1 VRKTNFSAVDH
12 MAWQYVFPSG
22 KALETTTNTTFDVKF
37 SRNIQSEDDFEIVP
51 AVGSR
56 AKFTSEDLRRL
67 KAEFWAAH
75 VQGRIRGA
83 MRTIVEN
90 DFGGDRHWV
99 AYTLSDI
106 TKKSVSN
113 RTVQAWLM
121 ETGKPSSRTCPEWAL
136 QALKTFV
143 SSPDNNEY
151 LAQGRERRASDSS
164 SSRAWSKEVDSKHSV
179 KFATDEILG
188 EERRLNEWRHA
199 NFDTL
204 PPMIHLFEDQTQK
217 YLNHLN
223 GQLIAIE
230 FALKKATTF
239 EEFKSEALEAIRD
252 KETAKW
258 LVKDARRA
266 IETKTGEFA
275 SDDGIVES

>member
-1 VRKTNFSAVDH
+1 MANFSMVDD

-37 SRNIQSEDDFEIVP
+37 GRNIQSADDFEIVP
-51 AVGSR
+51 TAGSR
-56 AKFTSEDLRRL
+56 AKFTLQELRSL

-75 VQGRIRGA
+75 VQSHVRDA
-83 MRTIVEN
+83 MRAIVEV

-143 SSPDNNEY
+143 SNPDNKEY
-151 LAQGRERRASDSS
+151 LDQGRERRASDSS
-164 SSRAWSKEVDSKHSV
+164 SSRAWSAEVDSKHSV
-179 KFATDEILG
+179 KFATNEILG

-204 PPMIHLFEDQTQK
+204 PPMIHRFEDQTQK
-217 YLNHLN
+217 YLNHLHDR
-223 GQLIAIE
+223 IMAIE
-230 FALKKATTF
+230 TALNKSTTF
-239 EEFKSEALEAIRD
+239 EEFKFEVLESIRD
-252 KETAKW
+252 KETAK
-258 LVKDARRA
+258 
-266 IETKTGEFA
+266 
-275 SDDGIVES
+275 